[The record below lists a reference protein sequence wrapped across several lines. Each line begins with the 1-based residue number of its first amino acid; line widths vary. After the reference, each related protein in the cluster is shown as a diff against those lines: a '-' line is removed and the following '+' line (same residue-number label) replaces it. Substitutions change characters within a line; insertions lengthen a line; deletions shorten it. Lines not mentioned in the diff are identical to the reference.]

1 MALTAYTQSQ
11 QRAKIA
17 YMPSHQKAASTPV
30 EGPDLS
36 DWPERTEAAATLQI
50 HPATLDRWVTSG
62 KIRTAKRQRPGRKP
76 AVVYNPADIAAN
88 TPAVPEYPAYI
99 LPPEQSVALA
109 AQQHQQPT
117 TNSTELVAIA
127 AAIASAVSRPAEPQ
141 RFLTI
146 EEASQLTGLSVTY
159 IRRAVRDG
167 MLRAVRDGKTA
178 KVRKSDLAGL

>member
-1 MALTAYTQSQ
+1 
-11 QRAKIA
+11 
-17 YMPSHQKAASTPV
+17 MPSHQKAAASTPV
-30 EGPDLS
+30 EAPDLA
-36 DWPERTEAAATLQI
+36 DWPERTEAAAALQI

-88 TPAVPEYPAYI
+88 TPDVPAYPSYV
-99 LPPEQSVALA
+99 LPPEQQQLALTQP
-109 AQQHQQPT
+109 QQQGAG

-146 EEASQLTGLSVTY
+146 EEASELTGLTVTY
-159 IRRAVRDG
+159 IRRAIRDG
-167 MLRAVRDGKTA
+167 MLRAVRDGKA
-178 KVRKSDLAGL
+178 MKVRKTDLAGL